1 MHILH
6 LLHQTD
12 KMIQELTKENLQK
25 VGFKKNDVNELYKT
39 IDTFTLQCNDGNIFV
54 SKPENKFYTGIDF
67 YRITYFKNGSLLF
80 PYNCPDLVN
89 EYFDLALIEFLAKQ
103 KTVLGLLFNEKDQF
117 NKFISNEIERSQ
129 QRIDSQKEFLLKMKH
144 HKFES
149 KENDIQICESYIN
162 YLEAKKPSQAKP
174 TKPKNEFK
182 DFFNTDVSVKVI
194 EKIQDDFKEY
204 YGKKMA
210 ILIYLLETEFKLISY
225 SLDSKTDSRKHFVD
239 SLNKSKI
246 NMQPINK
253 SFVTHTYKLDI
264 TKFEE
269 NEDFVRIKGKLQEAI
284 K

>member
-1 MHILH
+1 VHILH

-25 VGFKKNDVNELYKT
+25 VGFKKDDVNELYST

-67 YRITYFKNGSLLF
+67 YRVTYFKNVRF
-80 PYNCPDLVN
+80 PYKCPDLVN

-162 YLEAKKPSQAKP
+162 YLEAKKS
-174 TKPKNEFK
+174 TKPNAFNPDEFLKNPYKTIFK
-182 DFFNTDVSVKVI
+182 DDFAFALFDKMKGLYSDTNTPQADYSFLFDIMQKEGFVICTGIKFIDFLKVFDI
-194 EKIQDDFKEY
+194 CITKID
-204 YGKKMA
+204 
-210 ILIYLLETEFKLISY
+210 S
-225 SLDSKTDSRKHFVD
+225 SKTGNKRK
-239 SLNKSKI
+239 
-246 NMQPINK
+246 
-253 SFVTHTYKLDI
+253 TKLYNATI
-264 TKFEE
+264 E
-269 NEDFVRIKGKLQEAI
+269 NLQ
-284 K
+284 KKHGLSTV